1 MINKAI
7 FSITLPNTKT
17 VVDLFVLNNPG
28 ASIDKYMI
36 ESSIMKEKLIPNP
49 EWTEGSD
56 VPKLIKNE
64 QLEYWMPK
72 GNLIIM
78 SQSIYP
84 FYKLCKRY
92 SNRVIDELSDYYK
105 GVGMRPLDISY
116 SDFELLE
123 DYYSALGKDSPI
135 ESWLK
140 LYEIMQ
146 AIIMLN
152 SALVGT
158 GIIYKRELRDI
169 L

>member
-1 MINKAI
+1 MINSSI

-28 ASIDKYMI
+28 TSIDNYMI
-36 ESSIMKEKLIPNP
+36 ESSLIKNKFIPNP

-56 VPKLIKNE
+56 VPQTIKNDG
-64 QLEYWMPK
+64 LEYWMPK

-78 SQSIYP
+78 SQAIYP

-92 SNRVIDELSDYYK
+92 SNRVIEELSDYYK
-105 GVGMRPLDISY
+105 GVGMRPLDISQ

-123 DYYSALGKDSPI
+123 DYYAALGKDSPI

-152 SALVGT
+152 STLVGT